1 MQAADIQAE
10 RVRKNRLLAAVL
22 FAVTLLVLGLMIS
35 VVVGIRSGLLP
46 RFVEHAVR
54 SLMG

>member
-1 MQAADIQAE
+1 MQAADIHAD
-10 RVRKNRLLAAVL
+10 RARKNRLLATVL

-35 VVVGIRSGLLP
+35 VVIGIRSGLLP
-46 RFVEHAVR
+46 RFVEHAIR

>member
-1 MQAADIQAE
+1 MPAADIHPDRA
-10 RVRKNRLLAAVL
+10 RKNRLLATVL

-35 VVVGIRSGLLP
+35 VVLGVQSGVLP

-54 SLMG
+54 SPLG